1 MSTQIAHPV
10 EPDDRVPPLTAPPNS
25 NDCDQALHWFHSW
38 VNTFKMFHRVGGTWD
53 SACLLMHL
61 CIKYEYDAE
70 GVWAARDEEL
80 MQASGLN
87 SQQYNYALSRLQ
99 RQGLVE
105 ITVVP
110 VNGDEM
116 KTIRLAEGRFKR
128 YTITSGNVTRS
139 FWAAV
144 GSSVRCT

>member
-10 EPDDRVPPLTAPPNS
+10 QPDDGVPPLTPPPIS
-25 NDCDQALHWFHSW
+25 NDCDQALHWFYSW
-38 VNTFKMFHRVGGTWD
+38 VNTFKMFYRAGGSWD

-70 GVWAARDEEL
+70 GVSATRDEEL

-87 SQQYNYALSRLQ
+87 PQQYNDALSRLQ
-99 RQGLVE
+99 RQGLID

-116 KTIRLAEGRFKR
+116 KTVRLAEGRFKR
-128 YTITSGNVTRS
+128 YTITSGDVTTS

-144 GSSVRCT
+144 GSNVRCT

>member
-1 MSTQIAHPV
+1 MSTPIAHPV
-10 EPDDRVPPLTAPPNS
+10 EPDDRVPPLTAAPIG

-38 VNTFKMFHRVGGTWD
+38 VNTFKMFYRAGGTWD

-70 GVWAARDEEL
+70 GVSAARDDEL

-87 SQQYNYALSRLQ
+87 SQQYNDALSRLQ
-99 RQGLVE
+99 RLGLIE

-116 KTIRLAEGRFKR
+116 ETIRLAEGRFKR
-128 YTITSGNVTRS
+128 YTITSGDVTTS

-144 GSSVRCT
+144 GSNVRCT

>member
-1 MSTQIAHPV
+1 MSRHIAQPV
-10 EPDDRVPPLTAPPNS
+10 ERNDRVPALTAPPTS

-38 VNTFKMFHRVGGTWD
+38 VNTFKMFYRAGGSWD

-61 CIKYEYDAE
+61 CIEHEYDAE
-70 GVWAARDEEL
+70 GASVARDDEL
-80 MQASGLN
+80 MAASGLN
-87 SQQYNYALSRLQ
+87 SQQYNDALKRLQ
-99 RQGLVE
+99 REGLIE

-110 VNGDEM
+110 ENGDEM

-128 YTITSGNVTRS
+128 YTITSGDVTTS

-144 GSSVRCT
+144 GSNVRCT